1 MLLYLCF
8 ILGLKLFE
16 NHLSPSCSILGDWI
30 NGFTFLWFSIE
41 CKCTITLELHRNN
54 SYGYVKDK
62 KEVGHELSKKSLGMV
77 KVLML
82 KVPFQLSNVLN
93 SPHVS
98 LTEFTIRR
106 IMSHSWCCLYFIFF
120 WYAWIW
126 HASSSTIDQL
136 AITNVIWH
144 LKLQAMQVSYI
155 PIIDINFG
163 VKIQSENQTSFLL
176 VTLIYEMHFLF
187 LIRLIGDCII
197 RLTLLK
203 KSLDS
208 DKMHC
213 SMKNQCDWHLVLLLC
228 WAQY

>member
-1 MLLYLCF
+1 MNNCSPFSLIVRTKVEWTVIKKFFPYLKDLSFIMEKWMIISPNGMGQKNILKMLLYLCF

-30 NGFTFLWFSIE
+30 NAFTFLWFSIE

-98 LTEFTIRR
+98 LTEFTIGR
-106 IMSHSWCCLYFIFF
+106 IMSHFLMLPLLYFLLICMNLACLIINYWSTCHYECHLTFKTSS
-120 WYAWIW
+120 YA
-126 HASSSTIDQL
+126 
-136 AITNVIWH
+136 
-144 LKLQAMQVSYI
+144 
-155 PIIDINFG
+155 
-163 VKIQSENQTSFLL
+163 SFLHSNHW
-176 VTLIYEMHFLF
+176 YQFWRENSKWEPNKFSF
-187 LIRLIGDCII
+187 
-197 RLTLLK
+197 
-203 KSLDS
+203 S
-208 DKMHC
+208 
-213 SMKNQCDWHLVLLLC
+213 
-228 WAQY
+228 